1 MAKQKYYVVWA
12 GKQAGIYT
20 NWNDCQQQVNGF
32 TDAKYKAFASHEEA
46 EQAYA
51 QGWKAHWGKGSSS
64 SKTSSRSTGNGAA
77 ATSSSSKGG
86 AKYNGSAKSKGKPAT
101 AAQSASMKEDAEID
115 YYTISVDVGTA
126 GNPGPIEYKGVDTAT
141 GEIVFSMG
149 PIPNGT
155 NNLGEYLAIV
165 HALAHIA
172 KTGDTRNIY
181 SDSMTAMKW
190 VKQKAP
196 NTSLPRNASTSEIWK
211 LVDRATDWLNNNTYT
226 TKIMKW
232 QTDRWGE
239 IKADYGRK

>member
-1 MAKQKYYVVWA
+1 MAKQKYYVVWV
-12 GKQAGIYT
+12 GSRPGVYT
-20 NWNDCQQQVNGF
+20 NWSECQAQVNGF
-32 TDAKYKAFASHEEA
+32 EGAKFKAFPTLDEA
-46 EQAYA
+46 EQAY
-51 QGWKAHWGKGSSS
+51 QRGWKGNWGNSGNTNKHGVVSSS
-64 SKTSSRSTGNGAA
+64 SGSKSKTNSGKSALSKRST
-77 ATSSSSKGG
+77 SISES
-86 AKYNGSAKSKGKPAT
+86 
-101 AAQSASMKEDAEID
+101 QAEVD
-115 YYTISVDVGTA
+115 YHTISVDVGTA

-141 GEIVFSMG
+141 GEVLFSVG

-165 HALAHIA
+165 HALAFIA

-196 NTSLPRNASTSEIWK
+196 NTTLPRNASTHEVWT
-211 LVDRATDWLNNNTYT
+211 LVDRATQWLSSHTYH